1 MAKGLTEEQAREGA
15 RDFQKEK
22 GEEPD
27 STKEF
32 KAAGHQARND
42 YQDSGSPDG
51 ELENR
56 DRSSKEDVPDKEE

>member
-15 RDFQKEK
+15 RDFQREK

-27 STKEF
+27 STKQF
-32 KAAGHQARND
+32 KTAGHQPRND

-51 ELENR
+51 ELANR
-56 DRSSKEDVPDKEE
+56 DRASKQDVPDKEE